1 MEQQNESDQPQ
12 KLYDTR
18 SVASKTKTS
27 RSSRSS
33 TSSAATKAR
42 ASAEAALVEAKYAA
56 REAEMMKAKAKIEAE
71 AAQRKA
77 ELEAS
82 LYVLKIE
89 RSATAAA
96 AEAAVYEGAAAVEG
110 SSLEDLAQIP
120 PEDTAQH
127 TSEYVKAHYV
137 TPDAQQPAPV
147 PQQPLTTS
155 TPAPRASLPA
165 PPSSVQWYP
174 LPGTVTNQPTTFV
187 NAPCHSSRSL
197 SLSNRLDNRLR
208 ERSTQQ
214 RAEPLRPT
222 RRLQIPPP
230 GALPAPLLP
239 PCSSSGCACTVG
251 VLHTISRCPVRPARQ
266 RSSSTRDIPQLLAL
280 PAPTTPA
287 ASSALVGRLQV
298 EGTISWAGEAS
309 PTTALIDSGADE
321 NFIDSGLVSSLNI
334 PTVELV
340 PHKNVRSLD
349 EHHLA
354 CITHQTRNISLVL
367 SGNHH
372 KVTNFFL
379 MPSRSA
385 LLVLGLPWHPV
396 CVL

>member
-56 REAEMMKAKAKIEAE
+56 REAEMMKVKAKIEAE

-187 NAPCHSSRSL
+187 NGEVMFDYNQNRSSHCPPAPVSHTASLRDYPCEPAQMTDLTKHLVRRELVSSGLLKFDDCPEYYWAWKTSFEDVIRGLNLTAREELDLLLRWLGPESSTQAMRIRSAHVHNITAGVAL
-197 SLSNRLDNRLR
+197 VWERLDDNYGSPEVIENALLSKLENFPKISNKDNQRLR
-208 ERSTQQ
+208 ELGDILLEIQAAK
-214 RAEPLRPT
+214 AEGYLPGLAYLDTARGVNPIVEKLPYG
-222 RRLQIPPP
+222 LQE
-230 GALPAPLLP
+230 
-239 PCSSSGCACTVG
+239 
-251 VLHTISRCPVRPARQ
+251 R
-266 RSSSTRDIPQLLAL
+266 
-280 PAPTTPA
+280 
-287 ASSALVGRLQV
+287 
-298 EGTISWAGEAS
+298 W
-309 PTTALIDSGADE
+309 
-321 NFIDSGLVSSLNI
+321 
-334 PTVELV
+334 
-340 PHKNVRSLD
+340 
-349 EHHLA
+349 
-354 CITHQTRNISLVL
+354 ISL
-367 SGNHH
+367 
-372 KVTNFFL
+372 
-379 MPSRSA
+379 RSMYKE
-385 LLVLGLPWHPV
+385 
-396 CVL
+396 

>member
-56 REAEMMKAKAKIEAE
+56 REAEMMKVKAKIEAE

-174 LPGTVTNQPTTFV
+174 LPGTVTNQPTTIV

-197 SLSNRLDNRLR
+197 SLSNQLDNRLR

-214 RAEPLRPT
+214 R
-222 RRLQIPPP
+222 QIPPP
-230 GALPAPLLP
+230 WALPAPLLP

-266 RSSSTRDIPQLLAL
+266 RSPSTRDIPQLLAL

-287 ASSALVGRLQV
+287 ASSALAGRLQV
-298 EGTISWAGEAS
+298 EGTTKAHGDN
-309 PTTALIDSGADE
+309 P
-321 NFIDSGLVSSLNI
+321 LVSITNITPPTGETPSTRLPKDRGKVLRVQSGSL
-334 PTVELV
+334 LV
-340 PHKNVRSLD
+340 PFFPTFGLLSHGCSVVWIPPIMLPLSWTLWTSATDTNWQFAETFIVDTTS
-349 EHHLA
+349 
-354 CITHQTRNISLVL
+354 QTN
-367 SGNHH
+367 
-372 KVTNFFL
+372 
-379 MPSRSA
+379 
-385 LLVLGLPWHPV
+385 
-396 CVL
+396 

>member
-56 REAEMMKAKAKIEAE
+56 REAEMMKVKAKIEAE

-174 LPGTVTNQPTTFV
+174 LPGTVTNQPTTIV
-187 NAPCHSSRSL
+187 NGTTKAHGDNPLVSITNITPPTGETPSTRLPKDRGKVKKTARQSGERQQTSWSPRLQGADQRWQWTLL
-197 SLSNRLDNRLR
+197 S
-208 ERSTQQ
+208 STQNFTSRVQ
-214 RAEPLRPT
+214 RMRTVKEQKSPRPQHPT
-222 RRLQIPPP
+222 PHNPP
-230 GALPAPLLP
+230 GP
-239 PCSSSGCACTVG
+239 
-251 VLHTISRCPVRPARQ
+251 HNQQ
-266 RSSSTRDIPQLLAL
+266 RTTQSTAK
-280 PAPTTPA
+280 TPA
-287 ASSALVGRLQV
+287 
-298 EGTISWAGEAS
+298 SWPPTDRGE
-309 PTTALIDSGADE
+309 
-321 NFIDSGLVSSLNI
+321 VSI
-334 PTVELV
+334 
-340 PHKNVRSLD
+340 
-349 EHHLA
+349 
-354 CITHQTRNISLVL
+354 C
-367 SGNHH
+367 
-372 KVTNFFL
+372 
-379 MPSRSA
+379 PSRG
-385 LLVLGLPWHPV
+385 LLV
-396 CVL
+396 